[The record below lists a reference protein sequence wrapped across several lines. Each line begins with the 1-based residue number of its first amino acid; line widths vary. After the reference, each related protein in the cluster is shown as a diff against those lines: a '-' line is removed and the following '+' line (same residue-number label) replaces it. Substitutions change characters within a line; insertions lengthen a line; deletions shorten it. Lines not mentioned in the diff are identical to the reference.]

1 MFDFTYFGLCVLSG
15 CKYALVC
22 IDHHA
27 GRVWG
32 ETFVTKEQADV
43 AMWLFKFLLDLGL
56 TPDMLHCDNGGE
68 FINGCM
74 AAVFQLFEARDVHG
88 RPRHPQSQV

>member
-1 MFDFTYFGLCVLSG
+1 MTSTPGQRLVFDFTYFGLCVLSG

-56 TPDMLHCDNGGE
+56 TPDMLHCDNGG
-68 FINGCM
+68 G
-74 AAVFQLFEARDVHG
+74 VYQRLHG
-88 RPRHPQSQV
+88 RCVPAF